1 MKKLFDKK
9 ILIWLLGFVVLVLE
23 LVFIALN
30 LNNLNV
36 LTYLLCIG
44 FIPAIILFVTSLT
57 YSSFANKTKLT
68 KYVMAIIVA
77 LVFSTILLTFC
88 DLLISEEIVDQIIK
102 NSMTSDTTQ
111 VSMNTATAGD
121 NVQSILLY
129 IAFSGIGCFIGTS
142 IYKKRMLKN
151 TAQETNTSN
160 EYD

>member
-9 ILIWLLGFVVLVLE
+9 ILVWFLGLFVLALE
-23 LVFIALN
+23 LVFITFN
-30 LNNLNV
+30 LTNLNV

-44 FIPAIILFVTSLT
+44 FIPAIILFVTSLI

-68 KYVMAIIVA
+68 KYVLAIVAA
-77 LVFSTILLTFC
+77 LVFSAILLTFC
-88 DLLISEEIVDQIIK
+88 ELMISTETVNQIIE

-121 NVQSILLY
+121 NIQSILLY
-129 IAFSGIGCFIGTS
+129 VAFSGVGCFIGTS
-142 IYKKRMLKN
+142 IYKKKMNKN
-151 TAQETNTSN
+151 VSNNPNIN